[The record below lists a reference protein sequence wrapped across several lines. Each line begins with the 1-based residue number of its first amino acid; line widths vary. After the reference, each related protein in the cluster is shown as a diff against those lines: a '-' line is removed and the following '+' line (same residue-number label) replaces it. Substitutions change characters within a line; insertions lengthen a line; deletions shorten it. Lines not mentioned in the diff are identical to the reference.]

1 MSRLLR
7 VGDKVINLDNIEYI
21 TREESSVV
29 RIHFVH
35 RDIELWNEQG
45 EAFRQWVLSN
55 AGYCEGSG
63 EGWRSRNHRDGAFRL
78 RPLYTVLGRAFL
90 TPLLAWSRSSY
101 PTSSVALRFTPLK
114 RCSGAFVVRP
124 CLPPVGR
131 AHSFPNAML
140 TVTPCSAHRLL
151 S

>member
-55 AGYCEGSG
+55 AGYCEGL
-63 EGWRSRNHRDGAFRL
+63 WRRLVGVGIIGTGLLGA
-78 RPLYTVLGRAFL
+78 PA
-90 TPLLAWSRSSY
+90 LL
-101 PTSSVALRFTPLK
+101 
-114 RCSGAFVVRP
+114 VV
-124 CLPPVGR
+124 
-131 AHSFPNAML
+131 
-140 TVTPCSAHRLL
+140 
-151 S
+151 

>member
-1 MSRLLR
+1 VRGAKLGRRDYRLGKGILRGVLALDFLGGRRWTMSRLLR

-21 TREESSVV
+21 IREDDGVV

-63 EGWRSRNHRDGAFRL
+63 ESW
-78 RPLYTVLGRAFL
+78 
-90 TPLLAWSRSSY
+90 
-101 PTSSVALRFTPLK
+101 
-114 RCSGAFVVRP
+114 
-124 CLPPVGR
+124 
-131 AHSFPNAML
+131 
-140 TVTPCSAHRLL
+140 
-151 S
+151 